1 MRRCTVRGYSD
12 FLYPK
17 AAECRPES
25 IPAERRIVLKNRIWK
40 RTVSA
45 AAGICTAFCMV
56 LPPLSVQAQEMTG
69 ELPPWEIEGNDYEL
83 GWGEAENFG
92 YPIRQEPMTRSALT
106 GGALTPNGA
115 EVTGIR
121 VLSVVDGTEPFDEDD
136 DPGND
141 SGSENGIVRSFDSVN
156 YTLAYTMGLHE
167 TDFDYFTEGDVW
179 CRFEL
184 PVSASE
190 AVFDVDAMAWMV
202 DPQLETQPDRTILTC
217 RRHVDCGDYTSAIP
231 GAGTLSVIV
240 KVQGMANGSEIIPEF
255 SMWMDGNPEDC
266 IRTLEADPLTVSA
279 APRYNIGIFPSQ
291 YQSPAGTYDL
301 TSGEAAP
308 GGQGGKIYSAGLVV
322 QLKNDRVEKG
332 LRGLELPQGDITFDL
347 EMHAWEQIYGGEI
360 EERDTPILWDYK
372 TNDTVRRRGVLDRNL
387 IIGNETELPYS
398 ASVPLDIGTDDRSC
412 TDSGTWR
419 IEQEGNILHVT
430 VSNYRFSEDYRFPTL
445 PGLYDAATGCFSA
458 GYVQILC
465 PADSADEVD
474 ADYYL
479 TVSDQNLCASSISG
493 QTLSPSAGNDNQMD
507 QDDDS
512 MTTQGQY
519 HDGIFGKEQQFFKS
533 FEGLPQGDANI
544 FASTWE
550 GGDGSAW
557 RGTELLLGSCM
568 GLYSNEVVPYSF
580 NMLQKFDD
588 EGFEISAEDG
598 EDDFQMS
605 LTGTSNMQIR
615 VLYGAK
621 PDGTGWKDDAEMDE
635 TAEEELVYYR
645 DMASLLADQKTCV
658 AVLYEGRNGTIH
670 PDYRLGQYMIQLWMF
685 KDMKIREDAVPHGVY
700 QTVNSLKVW
709 DESGQLDDTQTR
721 LNPDASYPE
730 PFAYR
735 RNGVENSW
743 YQKAAY
749 HADGSLMEGS
759 HAGGYL
765 SGNSMRIAQF
775 EASVSNVIADLD
787 ADGNPKD
794 SYDVGAGQNQ
804 VTYALTPQVRTP
816 DTAAEKT
823 TPVTITSRL
832 PVNLTY
838 IQGSASRDGVPMEP
852 EITQSEDG
860 SQTLVWH
867 LDKEPVNEETSPI
880 LFGAR
885 IGNMEDPENDVRN
898 GDILTQTADIQTD
911 EDPVKISE
919 LFGNRASVGLKVIK
933 LTDVRILKNIEED
946 LVEQDAPVTF
956 TLECSNTSHNPV
968 ENLAA
973 MDILPYAEDGRE
985 SDYEGIYG
993 VTELLMDTA
1002 HCPNSELS
1010 VYYTT
1015 QEEIRGKDA
1024 SEFQAENGIWKEASR
1039 TDTGEGV
1046 LFHIPQTPQ
1055 ETVKA
1060 VVLAGT
1066 LAPLEMTK
1074 LTWQLQ
1080 PDGNEG
1086 GDCYGNHATLFVPGL
1101 PDVVETIPVRAR
1113 VIGRR
1118 LSGLAWEDSDRDGRR
1133 DADEVPLAGV
1143 KVSLTDQD
1151 GNEVTDVHGR
1161 TAEPVITDEDGAYVF
1176 DDLKDEVYTVHFN
1189 GTDDFK
1195 INDWELTKQQ
1205 VSGVSEE
1212 ENSDARPCFDSGN
1225 TFYEAQIPGLEFED
1239 PTIERPFVEITHQD
1253 AGFWKKDP
1261 DTNPPEDEEENNPC
1275 DPQPDHQDNNNQQGQ
1290 NNNQNQNNQN
1300 ANDNSSNNSNQNS
1313 NDNSS
1318 ASSSSNDNSNDNSGN
1333 SSIVNNINMP
1343 KTCSTDKTG
1352 SDKTTGGTGTDPSPI
1367 KTSGYTSSGK
1377 TASAGSNPKTGDDA
1391 PVPALAAGA
1400 SSSLAGIGYLLFR
1413 RSRQRRKFR

>member
-1 MRRCTVRGYSD
+1 MN
-12 FLYPK
+12 
-17 AAECRPES
+17 
-25 IPAERRIVLKNRIWK
+25 NRIWK

-45 AAGICTAFCMV
+45 AAGLCTALCMV
-56 LPPLSVQAQEMTG
+56 IPPLPAQAQETT
-69 ELPPWEIEGNDYEL
+69 EDLPPWEIEGNDYEL

-92 YPIRQEPMTRSALT
+92 YPVKQQPMTRSALM

-121 VLSVVDGTEPFDEDD
+121 VLSVADGTEPFDEDD
-136 DPGND
+136 QPGND
-141 SGSENGIVRSFDSVN
+141 SGPENGIVRSFDSVN

-167 TDFDYFTEGDVW
+167 TAFDYFTEGDVW

-184 PVSASE
+184 PAAASE
-190 AVFDVDAMAWMV
+190 ATFDVDAMAWMV

-240 KVQGMANGSEIIPEF
+240 KVQGMANGSEIVPEF
-255 SMWMDGNPEDC
+255 SLWMDGNPEDL
-266 IRTLEADPLTVSA
+266 IRTVKPDPLTVSA
-279 APRYNIGIFPSQ
+279 APRYNVGIFPSQ
-291 YQSPAGTYDL
+291 YQSPAGAFDL
-301 TSGEAAP
+301 AAGESAP
-308 GGQGGKIYSAGLVV
+308 GGQGGKIYSAGIVV

-332 LRGLELPQGDITFDL
+332 LRGLELPAGDITFDL
-347 EMHAWEQIYGGEI
+347 EMHAWEQVYGGEI

-430 VSNYRFSEDYRFPTL
+430 VSNYRFSEEYRFPTL

-465 PADSADEVD
+465 PADRADEMD

-479 TVSDQNLCASSISG
+479 TVSDQNLRASSISG
-493 QTLSPSAGNDNQMD
+493 QALAQSAGNENQMD
-507 QDDDS
+507 QEDDS

-568 GLYSNEVVPYSF
+568 GLYSNEIVPYSF

-588 EGFEISAEDG
+588 EGFEISADDG
-598 EDDFQMS
+598 EDDFQVS
-605 LTGTSNMQIR
+605 LTGTSNMQIKVR
-615 VLYGAK
+615 YGAK
-621 PDGTGWKDDAEMDE
+621 PDGTGWKNDAEMDE
-635 TAEEELVYYR
+635 TTEEELVYYR

-670 PDYRLGQYMIQLWMF
+670 PDYRLGQYMIQLWLF
-685 KDMKIREDAVPHGVY
+685 KDMKIREDAAPHGVY
-700 QTVNSLKVW
+700 QTVNSLRVW
-709 DESGQLDDTQTR
+709 DEAGRLDDTQTR
-721 LNPDASYPE
+721 LNPGASYPE

-735 RNGVENSW
+735 RNGMENSW
-743 YQKAAY
+743 YQKASY
-749 HADGSLMEGS
+749 HEDGSLMEGS

-775 EASVSNVIADLD
+775 EASVKNVITDLD

-804 VTYALTPQVRTP
+804 VTYAITPQVRTP

-823 TPVTITSRL
+823 TPVTVTSRL

-838 IQGSASRDGVPMEP
+838 IPGSASRDGVPLEP
-852 EITQSEDG
+852 EITQAEDG
-860 SQTLVWH
+860 TQTLTWH

-880 LFGAR
+880 MFSAK
-885 IGNMEDPENDVRN
+885 IGNMEDPEKDVRN

-946 LVEQDAPVTF
+946 LVEQDAPITF

-968 ENLAA
+968 EDLAA

-985 SDYEGIYG
+985 SDYEGIYE
-993 VTELLMDTA
+993 VTELLMDTT
-1002 HCPNSELS
+1002 HCPHSDLS
-1010 VYYTT
+1010 LYYTT

-1024 SEFQAENGIWKEASR
+1024 SEFAAGNLIWKEASR
-1039 TDTGEGV
+1039 TDTDEGI
-1046 LFHIPQTPQ
+1046 LFHIPQMPQ

-1060 VVLAGT
+1060 IVLGGT
-1066 LAPLEMTK
+1066 LAPLEMVK
-1074 LTWQLQ
+1074 LTWQLK
-1080 PDGNEG
+1080 PDGNAG
-1086 GDCYGNHATLFVPGL
+1086 GDCYGNHSTLFVPGL
-1101 PDVVETIPVRAR
+1101 PDVAETLPVRAR

-1133 DADEVPLAGV
+1133 DADETALAGV
-1143 KVSLTDQD
+1143 KVALTDPD
-1151 GNEVTDVHGR
+1151 GQEVTDVHGQ
-1161 TAEPVITDEDGAYVF
+1161 TVEPVITGEDGSYVF
-1176 DDLKDEVYTVHFN
+1176 DDLRDEAYTVHFT
-1189 GTDDFK
+1189 GTDDFA
-1195 INDWELTKQQ
+1195 IGDWELTKQQ
-1205 VSGVSEE
+1205 VNGVPED
-1212 ENSDARPCFDSGN
+1212 ENSDARPCFDSEN
-1225 TFYEAQIPGLEFED
+1225 AFYEAQIPGLEFDE
-1239 PTIERPFVEITHQD
+1239 PTMERPFVEITHQD
-1253 AGFWKKDP
+1253 AGFWQKDP
-1261 DTNPPEDEEENNPC
+1261 KNPPLKDEDKDKPPHPLPGDKDDQNNGS
-1275 DPQPDHQDNNNQQGQ
+1275 HQNNQQGQ
-1290 NNNQNQNNQN
+1290 INNQDQNNQN
-1300 ANDNSSNNSNQNS
+1300 N

-1318 ASSSSNDNSNDNSGN
+1318 ASNSSNDNSNDNSGN
-1333 SSIVNNINMP
+1333 SSNQNGSSSNSSDQNNSSGGSSSIVNNIHVP
-1343 KTCSTDKTG
+1343 KTCSTDDMTDNPGCTDDAGGGKV
-1352 SDKTTGGTGTDPSPI
+1352 TGGTGTNPSPT

-1377 TASAGSNPKTGDDA
+1377 ASSAGSNPKTGDDA
-1391 PVPALAAGA
+1391 PVPELAAGA
-1400 SSSLAGIGYLLFR
+1400 ASSLVGIAYLILR
-1413 RSRQRRKFR
+1413 KSRQHGKFR